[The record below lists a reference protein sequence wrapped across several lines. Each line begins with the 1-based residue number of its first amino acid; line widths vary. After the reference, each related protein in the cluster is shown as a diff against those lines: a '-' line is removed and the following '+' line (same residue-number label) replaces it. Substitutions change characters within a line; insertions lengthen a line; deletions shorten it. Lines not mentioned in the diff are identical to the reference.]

1 MHASEVTPEIAA
13 NANEFYWSSDRS
25 VNQIAQNLDL
35 SKGALYAALV
45 PLPSGNGCPL
55 CGDEVGW
62 PNRTARD
69 RDQLA
74 CQTCDWSGSTSQT
87 VTYTTDEPE
96 HHITGEAVARTV
108 DRDEGI
114 VPPAPLITT
123 RLSTVAGG
131 AILGAAVGLALV
143 LWTRRR

>member
-13 NANEFYWSSDRS
+13 NANELYWGSSRS
-25 VNQIAQNLDL
+25 VNQIAEDLDL

-45 PLPSGNGCPL
+45 HLPSGNGCPL

-74 CQTCDWSGSTSQT
+74 CATCEWSGTSDQT
-87 VTYTTDEPE
+87 VTYSAAGSLDGETGDALALTEDGDEPS
-96 HHITGEAVARTV
+96 
-108 DRDEGI
+108 
-114 VPPAPLITT
+114 VPPAPLFTP
-123 RLSTVAGG
+123 RLNTVAGG
-131 AILGAAVGLALV
+131 AMLGAAVGLALV
-143 LWTRRR
+143 LWARRR